1 MRCVAGARDCGVRG
15 LVPGTWLVGAS
26 RSVGAGA
33 SACRG
38 SESCCTREKTVG
50 SSDWPVPALL
60 VAPLQS
66 QSGWLGRGREAGTA
80 AAGLRPRTIYNLHH
94 LTGTGSHALPRNF
107 PNKVLSFVMLN
118 YALQNVNLSSK
129 PARPRQGHVH
139 RNRPLYFV
147 YLLLEMIL
155 VIACRMV
162 TPAFSVS
169 FFVRPLVTQTLRA
182 GVGCHPASRGLT
194 PRPSGKA
201 LSLVIKTPF
210 ARHCH
215 CSLATLSP
223 IRRSRSIIPHQQ
235 HRAGS
240 GSGLRY

>member
-1 MRCVAGARDCGVRG
+1 MYRALGSWERVVAWGLVQVRVEVPRVVAQERRRWDPTTGQFPLCSWRRCNHNQDGWAAEERLARLPRDCVRG
-15 LVPGTWLVGAS
+15 LPS
-26 RSVGAGA
+26 
-33 SACRG
+33 
-38 SESCCTREKTVG
+38 
-50 SSDWPVPALL
+50 
-60 VAPLQS
+60 
-66 QSGWLGRGREAGTA
+66 
-80 AAGLRPRTIYNLHH
+80 YNLHH

-147 YLLLEMIL
+147 YLLFEMIL

-162 TPAFSVS
+162 VPAFSVS